1 MYVEYLEDVE
11 EATVC
16 YCAVQAY
23 NEAIQVARK
32 QDREDLVETVIVLA
46 LAQAETYQKEMA
58 EKEGKLQRVVDRLLT
73 LRKSKKQESEQLED
87 GNDASSVWSMAS
99 NTSGITAIT
108 E

>member
-32 QDREDLVETVIVLA
+32 QDREDLVETD
-46 LAQAETYQKEMA
+46 
-58 EKEGKLQRVVDRLLT
+58 G
-73 LRKSKKQESEQLED
+73 RKGRKI
-87 GNDASSVWSMAS
+87 A
-99 NTSGITAIT
+99 TSGGSIVDIA
-108 E
+108 